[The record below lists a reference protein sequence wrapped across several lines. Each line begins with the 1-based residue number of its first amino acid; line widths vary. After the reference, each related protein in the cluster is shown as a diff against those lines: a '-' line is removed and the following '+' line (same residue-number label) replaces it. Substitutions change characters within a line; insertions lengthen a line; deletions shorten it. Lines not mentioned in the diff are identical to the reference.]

1 MPHLLKHS
9 SLAHIIWGCSSQ
21 GEESQGVPSRAS
33 GTVSTSSLALLCA
46 GGCSGP
52 PCHDPF
58 SSPSPP
64 LPMLEKISFSRFLGL
79 FFFLSP
85 WWFYTSL
92 CQCLCYRLCCVYSTA
107 PTPPHHIHM
116 LKPYLLMWLYLEIE
130 PLRKCWDQRNLYAG
144 QEATVR
150 TGHGTDWFQIGKGE
164 HQGCISSPCLF
175 NFYAEYIMRNAGRS
189 TSWNQ
194 DCREKYQ

>member
-1 MPHLLKHS
+1 MGAIWGYWTLDDPETSRATRHSSHGSSGPTSHSSLRHAKMPHLLKHS
-9 SLAHIIWGCSSQ
+9 SVAHIIWGCSSQ

-79 FFFLSP
+79 FFFP
-85 WWFYTSL
+85 FSL
-92 CQCLCYRLCCVYSTA
+92 TVLYFSLPMSMLQTVLCLQHGPHPA
-107 PTPPHHIHM
+107 PPQS
-116 LKPYLLMWLYLEIE
+116 YV
-130 PLRKCWDQRNLYAG
+130 
-144 QEATVR
+144 EALPANVTVLGDR
-150 TGHGTDWFQIGKGE
+150 A
-164 HQGCISSPCLF
+164 L
-175 NFYAEYIMRNAGRS
+175 GR
-189 TSWNQ
+189 
-194 DCREKYQ
+194 

>member
-1 MPHLLKHS
+1 MGAIWGYWTLDDPETSRATRHSSHGSSGPTSHSSLRHGEMPRLLKHS

-21 GEESQGVPSRAS
+21 GEESQGFPSRAS
-33 GTVSTSSLALLCA
+33 GTVPTSSLALLCT

-64 LPMLEKISFSRFLGL
+64 LPMLEKISFSRFWGL

-85 WWFYTSL
+85 WQFYTSL

-107 PTPPHHIHM
+107 PTLPHHIHM

-130 PLRKCWDQRNLYAG
+130 PLRKCWDQINLYAG

-150 TGHGTDWFQIGKGE
+150 IEHGTTGSK
-164 HQGCISSPCLF
+164 
-175 NFYAEYIMRNAGRS
+175 
-189 TSWNQ
+189 
-194 DCREKYQ
+194 